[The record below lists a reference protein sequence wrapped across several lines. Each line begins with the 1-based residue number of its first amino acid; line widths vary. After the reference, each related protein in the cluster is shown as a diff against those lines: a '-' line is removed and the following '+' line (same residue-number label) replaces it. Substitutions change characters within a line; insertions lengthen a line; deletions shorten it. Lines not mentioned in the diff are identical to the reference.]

1 MPTSLDDFKNLANSI
16 SNGGLILTEFEKLA
30 KITNNSKVSDKT
42 NKNWKNNF
50 DEIMKYAKMS
60 DKAISERLRQFEIYL
75 NMNKIVDISNVLM
88 EIKNKFKLKCSFSL
102 LENLSNS
109 VIILF

>member
-16 SNGGLILTEFEKLA
+16 SNGDLILTEFEKLA
-30 KITNNSKVSDKT
+30 KIINSNKVSEKT
-42 NKNWKNNF
+42 NKKWKNNF
-50 DEIMKYAKMS
+50 EEIMKYAKMT
-60 DKAISERLRQFEIYL
+60 DKAIVDRLKQFEIYL
-75 NMNKIVDISNVLM
+75 NMNEIVDISNVLM